1 MYPNDPLAPR
11 PPQTSGIDYLNQI
24 APPSAP
30 QGFDAKTKIILLIF
44 GIIGVLSLVFIFFMA
59 NQTST
64 GPSPATLIARLNNLQ
79 TVATKYNKKLHAN
92 DIQSANSSL
101 IAILT
106 TANKAIET
114 PAAAAGIDLKKDK
127 KAILAL
133 ESTTKLE
140 EKLDEAFLN
149 ADLDVAYTHSMDV
162 DIADTIVL
170 LDKIA
175 RSTKAKSMK
184 EFCAKT
190 SADLA
195 NIKKQFSAITSQS
208 SPDQATQ

>member
-11 PPQTSGIDYLNQI
+11 PPQASGIDYLNQI

-106 TANKAIET
+106 TANKAIEA
-114 PAAAAGIDLKKDK
+114 PATAAGIDLKKDK

-133 ESTTKLE
+133 ESTATIEAKLN
-140 EKLDEAFLN
+140 EAILN
-149 ADLDVAYTHSMDV
+149 ADLDVTYAHSMEV
-162 DIADTIVL
+162 NIADTIMMI
-170 LDKIA
+170 DRIE
-175 RSTKAKSMK
+175 RNTKSKSMK
-184 EFCAKT
+184 EFCQKT
-190 SADLA
+190 RSDLT
-195 NIKKQFSAITSQS
+195 NVKKQFSAITGKS
-208 SPDQATQ
+208 SPE

>member
-11 PPQTSGIDYLNQI
+11 PPQASGIDYLNQI

-133 ESTTKLE
+133 ESTATIEAKLN
-140 EKLDEAFLN
+140 EAILN
-149 ADLDVAYTHSMDV
+149 ADLDVTYAHSMEV
-162 DIADTIVL
+162 NIADTIMMI
-170 LDKIA
+170 DRIE
-175 RSTKAKSMK
+175 RNTKSKSMK
-184 EFCAKT
+184 EFCQKT
-190 SADLA
+190 RSDLT
-195 NIKKQFSAITSQS
+195 NVKKQFSAITGKS
-208 SPDQATQ
+208 SPE